1 MATRGMV
8 TQSALSWSVI
18 ATIAEL
24 VCLQIMPPHLGIFLS
39 KLNSHQQ
46 LPLFIYFL
54 LDFIPVPIAEYP
66 T

>member
-39 KLNSHQQ
+39 KVNSHQQ
-46 LPLFIYFL
+46 LPLFIHFL
-54 LDFIPVPIAEYP
+54 LDFIPIPIAEHP